1 MSWYKLLLTHYS
13 LSSSSFMY
21 HYIGAYLANNTERVW
36 TITISIEVM
45 EGIENIHLMTA
56 IVTQNIV
63 HKCHASAKCNTG

>member
-1 MSWYKLLLTHYS
+1 
-13 LSSSSFMY
+13 MY

-45 EGIENIHLMTA
+45 EGIENIHLMMSFWMTA